1 MTTDLKPA
9 AARVTRT
16 MPLTS
21 CRACDS
27 KLLQLERVWVLED
40 GRHAARRRC
49 PECGCVDTVTAGALA
64 LSVWRK
70 VAMRRLARLERGLV
84 EAPIALVG

>member
-9 AARVTRT
+9 ARATRT

-21 CRACDS
+21 CRECDS
-27 KLLQLERVWVLED
+27 RLLQLERVWVLED
-40 GRHAARRRC
+40 GRHAARRHC
-49 PECGCVDTVTAGALA
+49 PECGCTDTVTAGALA

-70 VAMRRLARLERGLV
+70 VAVRRLAQLERGLS
-84 EAPIALVG
+84 EQPIALVG